1 MFSGNLEFV
10 FLKGQQQQA
19 TRMSEKRKADQI
31 SEDEIANREEIAAEF
46 FQNSVKIRQ
55 AEKRLAEL
63 KKRQKSFL
71 AKHPFLSNS
80 VGALHKGAFSTPASG
95 EGKKRKTE
103 MEVDEPGKSGQQEG
117 STPKKR
123 LEKLLGQKTAEVQK
137 QAKADQA
144 SENRDRSVNKF

>member
-1 MFSGNLEFV
+1 
-10 FLKGQQQQA
+10 
-19 TRMSEKRKADQI
+19 MSEKRKADQI

-63 KKRQKSFL
+63 KKRQKTFL

-103 MEVDEPGKSGQQEG
+103 MEVDKPGDSGQPEG
-117 STPKKR
+117 STPRKR
-123 LEKLLGQKTAEVQK
+123 IEKILGQKTAEVQK
-137 QAKADQA
+137 QAKADQE
-144 SENRDRSVNKF
+144 SENRAKSVNKF

>member
-1 MFSGNLEFV
+1 M
-10 FLKGQQQQA
+10 FLKRQQQFDNM
-19 TRMSEKRKADQI
+19 TSEKRKADQI
-31 SEDEIANREEIAAEF
+31 SENEIADREEIAAEF

-71 AKHPFLSNS
+71 ARHPFLSNS

-103 MEVDEPGKSGQQEG
+103 MEVDNPGDSARPEG

-123 LEKLLGQKTAEVQK
+123 LEKLLGQKQADVQK
-137 QAKADQA
+137 QAKTDQA
-144 SENRDRSVNKF
+144 SEGRARAQDKF